1 VTAGAPALRLT
12 GVGVTRDGRD
22 LLDGVD
28 LAVAPDERWVVL
40 GANGSGKTTLLRVAS
55 LAFAP
60 TRGTVDVL
68 GARLGTVDVRPLRS
82 RIGLA
87 SAAVADAARPSVTA
101 EELVVSARSGALEPW
116 WHPARADDREVA
128 RTALSRLDAAHLG
141 HRTFGTLSSGER
153 QRVLVA
159 RSLVSDPGL
168 LLLDE
173 PTAGLD
179 LGARERLVT
188 GLGRLAA
195 DPSTPPMVFVTHH
208 VEEIPAGATSLL
220 LLREGRVLAAGELGA
235 TLTAD
240 ALSEAF
246 GLRLQVRHRDGRWS
260 ATAVEEPSR

>member
-1 VTAGAPALRLT
+1 VTDAAPALRLS

-55 LAFAP
+55 LALAP

-68 GARLGTVDVRPLRS
+68 GARLGTVDVRPLRA
-82 RIGLA
+82 RIGLS
-87 SAAVADAARPSVTA
+87 SAAVADAVRPTLTA
-101 EELVVSARSGALEPW
+101 EALVVSARSGALEPW
-116 WHPARADDREVA
+116 WHPTQADDRDVA
-128 RTALSRLDAAHLG
+128 RAWLARLDAGHLAE
-141 HRTFGTLSSGER
+141 RTFGTLSSGER

-159 RSLVSDPGL
+159 RSLVSGPGL

-188 GLGRLAA
+188 GLGRLAV

-220 LLREGRVLAAGELGA
+220 LLRAGRVLAAGELGA
-235 TLTAD
+235 TLTSE
-240 ALSEAF
+240 ALSDAF
-246 GLRLQVRHRDGRWS
+246 GLRLRLRHRHGRWS
-260 ATAVEEPSR
+260 ATAG

>member
-1 VTAGAPALRLT
+1 MTGGAPALRLS

-28 LAVAPDERWVVL
+28 LAVHPDERWVVL

-55 LAFAP
+55 LALAP
-60 TRGTVDVL
+60 TRGTVDAL
-68 GARLGTVDVRPLRS
+68 GARLGTVDVRPLRA
-82 RIGLA
+82 RIGLS
-87 SAAVADAARPSVTA
+87 SAAVADAVRPTLTA
-101 EELVVSARSGALEPW
+101 EDLVVSARSGALEPW
-116 WHPARADDREVA
+116 WHPARADDRVVA
-128 RTALSRLDAAHLG
+128 REWLARLDVGHLAE
-141 HRTFGTLSSGER
+141 RTFGTLSSGER

-159 RSLVSDPGL
+159 RSLVSGPGL

-195 DPSTPPMVFVTHH
+195 DRSTPPMVFVTHH

-220 LLREGRVLAAGELGA
+220 LLRAGRVLGAGELGA
-235 TLTAD
+235 TLTSE
-240 ALSEAF
+240 ALSDAC
-246 GLRLQVRHRDGRWS
+246 GLRLRLRHRQGRWS
-260 ATAVEEPSR
+260 ATAG

>member
-1 VTAGAPALRLT
+1 VTGAAPALRLS

-28 LAVAPDERWVVL
+28 LTVGPGDRWVVL

-55 LAFAP
+55 LALAP

-68 GARLGTVDVRPLRS
+68 GARLGAVDVRPLRA

-87 SAAVADAARPSVTA
+87 SAAVADAVRPSLTA
-101 EELVVSARSGALEPW
+101 EELVVSARYGALEPW
-116 WHPARADDREVA
+116 WHPARAGDREVA
-128 RTALSRLDAAHLG
+128 RRWLDRLDVAHLAG
-141 HRTFGTLSSGER
+141 RTFGTLSSGER

-195 DPSTPPMVFVTHH
+195 DRSTPPMVFVTHH

-220 LLREGRVLAAGELGA
+220 LLRAGQVLAAGELGA
-235 TLTAD
+235 TLTSE
-240 ALSEAF
+240 ALSDAF
-246 GLRLQVRHRDGRWS
+246 GLRLRLRHRQGRWS
-260 ATAVEEPSR
+260 ATAG

>member
-1 VTAGAPALRLT
+1 VTGGAPALRLG

-22 LLDGVD
+22 LLDAVD

-55 LAFAP
+55 LALAP

-68 GARLGTVDVRPLRS
+68 GARLGTVDVRPLRA
-82 RIGLA
+82 RIGLS
-87 SAAVADAARPSVTA
+87 SAAVADAVRPTLTA
-101 EELVVSARSGALEPW
+101 EELVVSARSGALGPW

-128 RTALSRLDAAHLG
+128 REWLARLDVGHLAE
-141 HRTFGTLSSGER
+141 RTFGTLSSGER

-159 RSLVSDPGL
+159 RSLVSGPGL

-195 DPSTPPMVFVTHH
+195 DRSTPPMVFVTHH

-220 LLREGRVLAAGELGA
+220 LLRAGRVLAAGELGA
-235 TLTAD
+235 TLTSD
-240 ALSEAF
+240 ALSDAF
-246 GLRLQVRHRDGRWS
+246 GLRLRLRHRQGRWS
-260 ATAVEEPSR
+260 ATAG